1 MSRNQ
6 RGWLRVEERKAGET
20 WVLRYNVTR
29 PSDGSRVEHTKTIG
43 LLSHFPTKA
52 TAWAEVERQNLNVNK
67 PDFKGRVTFADLC
80 CHYLDHEVLNPAR
93 KQQTK
98 AQTTVEDYKRIVT
111 KRLVPRFGKK
121 DALRIQPL
129 EIETWLDSLM
139 DEEQLQNPTLDKY
152 RRQMFLVYKHGQRYG
167 LIPRTQEANPL
178 RFVRQSSSSDYE
190 AIVIT
195 AENTFE
201 ILQLMPQLERTLT
214 LLIAATGLRISECL
228 GLQWGDVDWEKQKIY
243 VRRAWTRGKIGRP
256 KSKAAKA
263 PVPLHALLAT
273 FLREWKGNTLYSKPD
288 DWVFASERLDGK
300 QPRVPN
306 MLVEDH
312 LRPAAVKAGVPEL
325 LSGQKVRFGF
335 HNLRHSL
342 ASFLVD
348 SGTDPKT
355 VQDLLRQADVQT
367 TLKFYAHSKHS
378 TKLAAQGQML
388 EAILQRPVSGAI
400 N

>member
-29 PSDGSRVEHTKTIG
+29 PSDGNRVEHTKTIG
-43 LLSHFPTKA
+43 LLSHFPTEA

-98 AQTTVEDYKRIVT
+98 AHTTVEDYKRIVT

-178 RFVRQSSSSDYE
+178 RFVRQSSPFCGNGKATRCTPNLTIGYLPASDWM
-190 AIVIT
+190 ASNRVFPTCWWRIT
-195 AENTFE
+195 
-201 ILQLMPQLERTLT
+201 
-214 LLIAATGLRISECL
+214 C
-228 GLQWGDVDWEKQKIY
+228 
-243 VRRAWTRGKIGRP
+243 VR
-256 KSKAAKA
+256 
-263 PVPLHALLAT
+263 
-273 FLREWKGNTLYSKPD
+273 
-288 DWVFASERLDGK
+288 
-300 QPRVPN
+300 
-306 MLVEDH
+306 
-312 LRPAAVKAGVPEL
+312 
-325 LSGQKVRFGF
+325 
-335 HNLRHSL
+335 
-342 ASFLVD
+342 
-348 SGTDPKT
+348 
-355 VQDLLRQADVQT
+355 
-367 TLKFYAHSKHS
+367 
-378 TKLAAQGQML
+378 
-388 EAILQRPVSGAI
+388 QR
-400 N
+400 